1 MKFKVLLHKKADKFL
16 RELKP
21 EDKKRIVD
29 KLKQL
34 EDFPLTRLDII
45 KIAGEENTFRLRMGN
60 YRALFKVYEQE
71 KIIVIVK
78 LDIRKRIYR

>member
-1 MKFKVLLHKKADKFL
+1 MKFKVFLHKKADNFL
-16 RELKP
+16 KELKP
-21 EDKKRIVD
+21 EEKKRIVD

-78 LDIRKRIYR
+78 LDIRKRIYH